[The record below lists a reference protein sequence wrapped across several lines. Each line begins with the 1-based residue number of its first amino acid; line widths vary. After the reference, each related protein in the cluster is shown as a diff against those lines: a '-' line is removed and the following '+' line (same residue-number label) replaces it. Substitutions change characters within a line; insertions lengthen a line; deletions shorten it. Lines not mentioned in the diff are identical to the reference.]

1 MKYVVYACN
10 KRGQA
15 NYLGAA
21 NIQMEMYQLSAAG
34 YLFVQ
39 AGFGSLF
46 NCSSINH
53 SLNNFIALPW
63 GPSIVTPFTQ
73 LQCLLALVLGII
85 NMKNCL
91 CQLVDLDLSS

>member
-1 MKYVVYACN
+1 MLHEGLLVSWHELKVWAVCHKVMKYVVYACN

-46 NCSSINH
+46 NSDC
-53 SLNNFIALPW
+53 
-63 GPSIVTPFTQ
+63 
-73 LQCLLALVLGII
+73 
-85 NMKNCL
+85 K
-91 CQLVDLDLSS
+91 